1 VLRRKPVG
9 PEDIQRPALP
19 GGVTRGYPNGS
30 GLASSRGDTDV
41 NGYGVTARIG
51 RTFNDVIANTW
62 VTPFASYTYT
72 SAHVGGYTEA
82 GAPCPARWT
91 ALSLINRPHGS
102 ALTCDTRSRP
112 ANGYGVRRPGA
123 HLVNGNRPTISGQ
136 SIGLF
141 GTSAP
146 GITGAPD
153 WTELTEGSGLVA
165 TEDGLLLTQL
175 STSENLRD

>member
-1 VLRRKPVG
+1 MGHSVRVLYLHKRACGRLHRGRRPLPPQMDGFVSDQQTSRVG
-9 PEDIQRPALP
+9 ADLRYTFAP
-19 GGVTRGYPNGS
+19 GQW
-30 GLASSRGDTDV
+30 L
-41 NGYGVTARIG
+41 
-51 RTFNDVIANTW
+51 W
-62 VTPFASYTYT
+62 
-72 SAHVGGYTEA
+72 
-82 GAPCPARWT
+82 
-91 ALSLINRPHGS
+91 GS
-102 ALTCDTRSRP
+102 ASW
-112 ANGYGVRRPGA
+112 A